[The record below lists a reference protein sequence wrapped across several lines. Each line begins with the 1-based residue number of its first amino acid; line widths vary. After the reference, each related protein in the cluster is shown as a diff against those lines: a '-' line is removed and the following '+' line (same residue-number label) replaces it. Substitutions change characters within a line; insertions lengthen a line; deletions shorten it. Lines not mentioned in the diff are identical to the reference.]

1 MAKNNKKEGL
11 SEDTKTIITVL
22 LLVFAF
28 PIGVILMWF
37 WMKWPVWVKV
47 LISLLLII
55 PLLFVVGIISS
66 IVLLTT
72 AIKPN
77 ELALRARDA
86 ARLQD
91 LVTIQEHINNV
102 TAEGIAPG
110 LLCSGEKA
118 PCIGDT
124 TDSNVNLKQT
134 DGTGWVK
141 ISLSSLSMLPVDP
154 VNNTS
159 YSYTYCS
166 DGKEWEIQA
175 RVESKQVLEKAAKDG
190 GDEDD
195 QYEVGS
201 NLTLCNLFY

>member
-141 ISLSSLSMLPVDP
+141 ISLPSLSMLPVDP

>member
-91 LVTIQEHINNV
+91 LVTIQEEINNV

-110 LLCSGEKA
+110 LLCSGEKV

-141 ISLSSLSMLPVDP
+141 ISLPSLSMLPVDP